1 MTRHSFLAAAVGL
14 SLAAAPA
21 LAADFADPSWPC
33 VQRKVETLSPGLMWP
48 EPLPDAKPEGTT
60 GAAVKEL
67 AELLSLRR
75 VDLETARTELAAFT
89 RSEGDAMP
97 LMAAVFSGVFDRLSH
112 RRTRI
117 LKGIGKFSH
126 GQIEL
131 SEKIDAARAEMDA
144 QMALEAPDYDRVDAL
159 EEQIDWDQRIFT
171 DRQHT
176 IRYLCETPQLLE
188 QRLYAIAQMLHEA
201 GKAEG
206 APDGD

>member
-1 MTRHSFLAAAVGL
+1 MTRHAFLAAATGL
-14 SLAAAPA
+14 ALTATAAV
-21 LAADFADPSWPC
+21 AADFSDPTWPC

-48 EPLPDAKPEGTT
+48 EPLPDAKLEGAS
-60 GAAVKEL
+60 GAAAREL
-67 AELLSLRR
+67 AELLALRR

-89 RSEGDAMP
+89 EAEGDAMP

-117 LKGIGKFSH
+117 LKGIGKFSL

-159 EEQIDWDQRIFT
+159 EAQIDWDQRIFT

-188 QRLYAIAQMLHEA
+188 QRLYAIAQLLHEA
-201 GKAEG
+201 GKAEDP
-206 APDGD
+206 ADGG

>member
-1 MTRHSFLAAAVGL
+1 MTKHAFLAAAAAL
-14 SLAAAPA
+14 ALAAAPA
-21 LAADFADPSWPC
+21 LAADFSDPTWPC

-48 EPLPDAKPEGTT
+48 EPLPDAAQTGETGT
-60 GAAVKEL
+60 AAEQL

-75 VDLETARTELAAFT
+75 VDLETARAEVAAFT
-89 RSEGDAMP
+89 EAEGDAMP
-97 LMAAVFSGVFDRLSH
+97 LLAAVFSGVFDRLSH

-117 LKGIGKFSH
+117 IDGIGKFSL

-144 QMALEAPDYDRVDAL
+144 QMALDAPDYDRVDAL

-171 DRQHT
+171 DRQNS

-188 QRLYAIAQMLHEA
+188 QRLYAIAQMLHAA
-201 GKAEG
+201 GKAETP
-206 APDGD
+206 ADGG

>member
-1 MTRHSFLAAAVGL
+1 MTRHAFLAAATGL
-14 SLAAAPA
+14 ALTATAAV
-21 LAADFADPSWPC
+21 AADFSDPSWPC

-48 EPLPDAKPEGTT
+48 EPLPDAKLEGAS
-60 GAAVKEL
+60 GAAAREL
-67 AELLSLRR
+67 AELLALRR
-75 VDLETARTELAAFT
+75 VDLEAARAELAAFT
-89 RSEGDAMP
+89 EAEGDAMP

-117 LKGIGKFSH
+117 LKGIGKFSL

-144 QMALEAPDYDRVDAL
+144 QMALDAPDYDRVDAL
-159 EEQIDWDQRIFT
+159 EAQIDWDQRIFT

-188 QRLYAIAQMLHEA
+188 QRLYAIAQLLHEA
-201 GKAEG
+201 GKAEDP
-206 APDGD
+206 ADGG